1 MTITVDRIEGD
12 YAVLEVG
19 DEMVD
24 FPVKELP
31 ENVKEGDRLE
41 VKIKSKKK

>member
-1 MTITVDRIEGD
+1 MAITVDRIEGD

-24 FPVKELP
+24 FPLKELP
-31 ENVKEGDRLE
+31 KEVKEGDRLE
-41 VKIKSKKK
+41 VKVKPKKK